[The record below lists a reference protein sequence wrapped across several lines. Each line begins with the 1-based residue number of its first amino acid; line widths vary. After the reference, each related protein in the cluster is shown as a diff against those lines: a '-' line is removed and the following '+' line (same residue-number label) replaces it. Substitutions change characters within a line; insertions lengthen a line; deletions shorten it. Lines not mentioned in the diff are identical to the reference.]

1 MILSNE
7 PGYYREGA
15 FGIRL
20 ENLIVVTPAPK
31 LVDDRDQLCFETLTF
46 VPLDRRLIDT
56 ALLSPGERD
65 WLNAYHA
72 EVAEKLADRVSD
84 DAKAWLLQATSAL

>member
-20 ENLIVVTPAPK
+20 ENLIVVQEAPA
-31 LVDDRDQLCFETLTF
+31 LGDNRVQLCFETLTF
-46 VPLDRRLIDT
+46 VPLDRRLIVT
-56 ALLSPGERD
+56 ARLSPGERD
-65 WLNAYHA
+65 WLNSYHA
-72 EVAEKLADRVSD
+72 EVLAKIAPRLGPQALD
-84 DAKAWLLQATSAL
+84 WLRAACAPV